1 MNWDTIQQVV
11 RIAAGWLGSALVAK
25 GVLDASNAELL
36 AGVILNGGQIL
47 WWVFWEK
54 TRSE

>member
-11 RIAAGWLGSALVAK
+11 RIGAGWLGSALMAK

-36 AGVILNGGQIL
+36 TGVILNGGQIL
-47 WWVFWEK
+47 WWIFWQKNRAE
-54 TRSE
+54 